1 VRYSGVL
8 FDLYGT
14 LVPPFRMREHVEMI
28 RQCAEQLGLPFE
40 DCHRYWGQTFPQR
53 MRGEFAGA
61 ADNFAWVLRQMDR
74 RATRGA
80 LARAEAIYAQ
90 FAAEGLQPVAGAVEM
105 LACLRSRGLR
115 IGLVSNCAPDIP
127 ALWAQSV
134 LAQYFDH
141 CAFSC
146 QVRAVKPEAA
156 IYQAAL
162 DALGLA
168 PGETL
173 YVGDGSD
180 EELSGAACCGMH
192 PVLIAVDLSNTYDA
206 RHPDVEGWT
215 GPVIR
220 SLSELIGFL
229 AA

>member
-1 VRYSGVL
+1 L

-14 LVPPFRMREHVEMI
+14 LVSPFRMREHTEMI
-28 RQCAEQLGLPFE
+28 RQCAEQLGLPFD
-40 DCHRYWGQTFPQR
+40 DCHHHWGQTFPQR

-61 ADNFAWVLRQMDR
+61 ADNFAWVLRQLDR
-74 RATRGA
+74 RATHRA
-80 LARAEAIYAQ
+80 LARAEATYAR
-90 FAAEGLQPVAGAVEM
+90 FAAEGLEPVAGAVE
-105 LACLRSRGLR
+105 LLDCLHSRGLR

-127 ALWAQSV
+127 GLWAQSI

-146 QVRAVKPEAA
+146 QVGAVKPEAA
-156 IYQAAL
+156 IYRAAL
-162 DALGLA
+162 HALDLA
-168 PGETL
+168 PGDTL

-180 EELSGAACCGMH
+180 EELSGAARCGMH

-206 RHPDVEGWT
+206 RRPDVEGWT

-220 SLSELIGFL
+220 SLSEVIGLL